1 MLKKMAELKYH
12 FGLKVRIYPSD
23 TQKQLIKRNSD
34 ASRFVYNEMVAI
46 NKELWQLRRVK
57 LPIDT
62 VRSRIN
68 QLKERKNAKAMSNHF
83 QFLNAEG
90 IDSLAKA
97 NAIQNYNRAWKNFH
111 QTPGTGIP

>member
-68 QLKERKNAKAMSNHF
+68 QLKERKNAKAM
-83 QFLNAEG
+83 
-90 IDSLAKA
+90 
-97 NAIQNYNRAWKNFH
+97 
-111 QTPGTGIP
+111 